1 MSVAKSG
8 DSSHFGEGTDLR
20 LSTHEVR
27 VSPIGLANVWFDVAE
42 TGVRKVFERAL
53 GSPRGAQ
60 ALATPSS
67 TETVGKRLRQC
78 AGGRSY
84 AAMSSGVTGG

>member
-1 MSVAKSG
+1 MFPEAIWIARGGGLEPPMAVPETAVLPITPSPKDLMSVAKSG

-27 VSPIGLANVWFDVAE
+27 VGPIGLANVWLDVAE

-53 GSPRGAQ
+53 GSPR
-60 ALATPSS
+60 S
-67 TETVGKRLRQC
+67 T
-78 AGGRSY
+78 
-84 AAMSSGVTGG
+84 